1 MLQLAGDWRNMATAP
16 ILVKQLTQTYDAI
29 QATKLAMQSKL
40 DSLIDTQP
48 YYKHLEIDDEQHTY
62 HVLIAE
68 TLQIESHFD
77 SLVAAIKDWDITG
90 ITVEEAMNLA
100 HKNLKQP
107 SPTLVALMSIPKVQT
122 AVADCADLVVNL
134 FQSIAVFRSRAAPAA
149 VTRDIKNRMGF
160 KDVTRHQEA
169 PLINIAK
176 QYNGAFK
183 EIKNLTKLL
192 LKLQINKTTV
202 REQLEYKQTMV
213 GLAATGNA
221 PTADPNIAVVLA
233 L

>member
-1 MLQLAGDWRNMATAP
+1 MLQVADDWRNMATAP

-90 ITVEEAMNLA
+90 ITVEETMNLA
-100 HKNLKQP
+100 LKNLKQP
-107 SPTLVALMSIPKVQT
+107 PPTLVALMSIPKVHA
-122 AVADCADLVVNL
+122 AVADCADLVLNL
-134 FQSIAVFRSRAAPAA
+134 YQSIAVFRSRATPAA
-149 VTRDIKNRMGF
+149 VKRDITGRLGF
-160 KDVTRHQEA
+160 KDASRHLEVPLVT
-169 PLINIAK
+169 ISK
-176 QYNGAFK
+176 QYNNAMK
-183 EIKNLTKLL
+183 EVKALTKSLMN
-192 LKLQINKTTV
+192 LKIDKTTV
-202 REQLEYKQTMV
+202 RQELATKQSMIALT
-213 GLAATGNA
+213 ATGSA
-221 PTADPNIAVVLA
+221 PTSNPNITVLLA